1 MPEGGFVT
9 QLSKELFCLL
19 ETIYTLTQF
28 VHKNESQTVLHKKI
42 TAKTL
47 LSEKKRRNIQWNTV
61 YTVPNGPKKFGLCFF
76 FTRKCM
82 AVLPGS
88 QSGRNN
94 ELTELPRLP

>member
-28 VHKNESQTVLHKKI
+28 VDKNESQTVLHKKI

-47 LSEKKRRNIQWNTV
+47 LSERKKKK
-61 YTVPNGPKKFGLCFF
+61 YTVEHCLYAVPNGLCFF
-76 FTRKCM
+76 LQENAWPFCQAARV
-82 AVLPGS
+82 AVMTS
-88 QSGRNN
+88 
-94 ELTELPRLP
+94 

>member
-28 VHKNESQTVLHKKI
+28 VDKNESQTVLHKKI

-47 LSEKKRRNIQWNTV
+47 LSERKKKKYTV
-61 YTVPNGPKKFGLCFF
+61 EHCLYAVPNGPKKFGLCFF
-76 FTRKCM
+76 FLQENAWPFCQAARV
-82 AVLPGS
+82 AVITS
-88 QSGRNN
+88 
-94 ELTELPRLP
+94 

>member
-47 LSEKKRRNIQWNTV
+47 LSEKKKEEIYSGTLFIRSPMGQKNLGCV
-61 YTVPNGPKKFGLCFF
+61 FF
-76 FTRKCM
+76 FYKKM
-82 AVLPGS
+82 H
-88 QSGRNN
+88 GRFARQP
-94 ELTELPRLP
+94 EWS